1 MGRLFG
7 FASLLA
13 VVGIGLYLYTK
24 DVASV
29 TPGGAAPTTVVDVT
43 GVRNDLL
50 AIANAERR
58 YFATNGKYASLDDL
72 RTNGD
77 IQVPTRPSYIY
88 SAETGD
94 NSFRII
100 ATYSGTDPKAPKHI
114 SVDENMAL
122 KDFQEQ

>member
-7 FASLLA
+7 FVSLLV
-13 VVGIGLYLYTK
+13 VVGAGLYLFTK
-24 DVASV
+24 DAASV
-29 TPGGAAPTTVVDVT
+29 TPGGGAPTTIVDVT
-43 GVRNDLL
+43 AVRNDLL

-77 IQVPTRPSYIY
+77 IPVPTRPTYAY
-88 SAETGD
+88 TAETSD

-100 ATYSGTDPKAPKHI
+100 ATYSGTDPKAPRHI

-122 KDFQEQ
+122 RDF